1 MARTSNVFTRVE
13 PDVKKQAEAV
23 LDQLGI
29 SMSSAV
35 EMFLRQIILQRGIPF
50 EMKLP
55 SNVPV
60 SYGALTKEQFDL
72 EIQKGYDSIK
82 SGRTFTANEVEEELN
97 KEFGL

>member
-13 PDVKKQAEAV
+13 PDIKNQAEAI

-35 EMFLRQIILQRGIPF
+35 EMFLRQVIMQRGIPF

-55 SNVPV
+55 LNSPIA
-60 SYGALTKEQFDL
+60 YGSLTKEQFDL
-72 EIQKGYDSIK
+72 EIQKGYNSIN
-82 SGRTFTANEVEEELN
+82 SGKTYTADEVEEEMSR
-97 KEFGL
+97 ECGI

>member
-13 PDVKKQAEAV
+13 PDIKNQAEAI

-35 EMFLRQIILQRGIPF
+35 EMFLRQVIMQRGIPF

-55 SNVPV
+55 LNSPIA
-60 SYGALTKEQFDL
+60 YGSLTKEQFDL
-72 EIQKGYDSIK
+72 EIQKGYDSIN
-82 SGRTFTANEVEEELN
+82 SGKTYTADEVEEEMSR
-97 KEFGL
+97 EFGI